1 MRAFVLCV
9 CLSAVAAAQEAA
21 PALKPQQPNAK
32 GTELSQPAAASLG
45 TTDPAMP
52 SNGFTLPAGTRI
64 PIVIK
69 HAISTK
75 NAKPNDPIYAETNF
89 PVVQDGRVLIPVG
102 TYVQGVITR
111 VQRPGRVKGRGEL
124 LVHFNTLIF
133 PNGYTVMLPGALD
146 NVPGAEHGKVKDEE
160 GTIQGD
166 SNVGHDMATIGKTTA
181 AGAGLGT
188 IVGNDVGSG
197 HALAGLGAGAGGGAL
212 VGLATVLMTRGP
224 DLRVESGTT
233 IEMVL
238 ERPVTI
244 DRDRSRARY

>member
-1 MRAFVLCV
+1 MRTIVLCL
-9 CLSAVAAAQEAA
+9 CLTTVAVAQEAA
-21 PALKPQQPNAK
+21 PAAQQQAHANGASV
-32 GTELSQPAAASLG
+32 SQPAVAPNAAEPVTSLN
-45 TTDPAMP
+45 TI
-52 SNGFTLPAGTRI
+52 TLPAGTKI

-89 PVVQDGRVLIPVG
+89 PVVQDGRVLVPVG
-102 TYVQGVITR
+102 TYVQGTITHA
-111 VQRPGRVKGRGEL
+111 QRPGKVKGRGEL

-146 NVPGAEHGKVKDEE
+146 NVPGAEHGKVNDEE

-188 IVGNDVGSG
+188 VVGDNTGTGHPISG
-197 HALAGLGAGAGGGAL
+197 LAAGAGGGAL
-212 VGLATVLMTRGP
+212 VGLATVLLTRGP
-224 DLRVESGTT
+224 DLRIESGTT

-244 DRDRSRARY
+244 DRDRSRARN

>member
-1 MRAFVLCV
+1 MRTLVLCFCV
-9 CLSAVAAAQEAA
+9 TTLAAAQDAT
-21 PALKPQQPNAK
+21 QQRTVANTPSV
-32 GTELSQPAAASLG
+32 SQPATAPNSEAEPATATG
-45 TTDPAMP
+45 TVTI
-52 SNGFTLPAGTRI
+52 PAGTRI
-64 PIVIK
+64 PIIIK

-89 PVVQDGRVLIPVG
+89 PVVQNGRVLVPVG
-102 TYVQGVITR
+102 TYVQGMITR
-111 VQRPGRVKGRGEL
+111 VQRPGKVKGRGEL

-181 AGAGLGT
+181 AGAGLGSV
-188 IVGNDVGSG
+188 VGGNTGTGHPVSG
-197 HALAGLGAGAGGGAL
+197 LAAGAGGGAL
-212 VGLATVLMTRGP
+212 VGLATVLLTRGP
-224 DLRVESGTT
+224 DLRIESGTT

>member
-1 MRAFVLCV
+1 
-9 CLSAVAAAQEAA
+9 
-21 PALKPQQPNAK
+21 
-32 GTELSQPAAASLG
+32 
-45 TTDPAMP
+45 
-52 SNGFTLPAGTRI
+52 
-64 PIVIK
+64 
-69 HAISTK
+69 
-75 NAKPNDPIYAETNF
+75 
-89 PVVQDGRVLIPVG
+89 VVQDGRVLVPVG

-111 VQRPGRVKGRGEL
+111 VQRPGKVKGRGEL

-146 NVPGAEHGKVKDEE
+146 NVPGAEHGTVKDEE

-188 IVGNDVGSG
+188 VVGDNVGRG
-197 HALAGLGAGAGGGAL
+197 HPLSGLGAGAGGGAL

-244 DRDRSRARY
+244 DRDRARARY

>member
-1 MRAFVLCV
+1 MRTFVLCL
-9 CLSAVAAAQEAA
+9 CLTTAAAAQEAA
-21 PALKPQQPNAK
+21 PTLQQRPNSANVA
-32 GTELSQPAAASLG
+32 QPAATPGAAP
-45 TTDPAMP
+45 DPAAL
-52 SNGFTLPAGTRI
+52 SAGFTLPAGTRI
-64 PIVIK
+64 PIVVK

-89 PVVQDGRVLIPVG
+89 PVVQDGRVLVPVG

-146 NVPGAEHGKVKDEE
+146 NVPGAEHSNVKDQE

-188 IVGNDVGSG
+188 VVGDASG
-197 HALAGLGAGAGGGAL
+197 HPYSGLGAGAGGGAL
-212 VGLATVLMTRGP
+212 VGLATVLLTRGP